1 VGRMDHN
8 PHRRQVEDFVAAIR
22 AGRAPRVDGAEGRAP
37 VELILAIYESA
48 ARDGEPVTLPL

>member
-1 VGRMDHN
+1 MDHN